1 MFGSK
6 KSKQSSPIGNGA
18 ATAGSQAAPA
28 APAKSEVP
36 VDLGSPD
43 KLEARR
49 PAAIA
54 VRHSLAFSQ
63 IVSLLMR
70 SPRHKHL
77 SLADLEWLVLPP
89 LLAGNFRIAEAKSK
103 PNGVPVAFAVVLWAS
118 VSPEV
123 DRRLSEDLDKP
134 IRLQP
139 KEWRSG
145 DIVWL
150 IDAVG
155 DPRLL
160 PQFLKRLN
168 ETTFKGREVKVRRR
182 GQDGKPTLGV
192 LGLAA

>member
-1 MFGSK
+1 
-6 KSKQSSPIGNGA
+6 
-18 ATAGSQAAPA
+18 
-28 APAKSEVP
+28 
-36 VDLGSPD
+36 
-43 KLEARR
+43 
-49 PAAIA
+49 
-54 VRHSLAFSQ
+54 
-63 IVSLLMR
+63 MR

-118 VSPEV
+118 VSTEV

-182 GQDGKPTLGV
+182 GHDGKPTLGV